1 MWWKGWKCPGGSD
14 AQKIFTIKDP
24 SDIFNNT
31 ESTKDKM
38 LKADPNAEIWQF
50 AKKDERC
57 SLGAISF
64 TIIRRK
70 VMFKLFLVSIYKEMK
85 HFSSQYF

>member
-1 MWWKGWKCPGGSD
+1 MKMSWGSD
-14 AQKIFTIKDP
+14 LKKIFIIKDP

-38 LKADPNAEIWQF
+38 LKADPNVEVWQF
-50 AKKDERC
+50 AKKEERC

-64 TIIRRK
+64 TIRK
-70 VMFKLFLVSIYKEMK
+70 VMFKLLLVSVYKEIK